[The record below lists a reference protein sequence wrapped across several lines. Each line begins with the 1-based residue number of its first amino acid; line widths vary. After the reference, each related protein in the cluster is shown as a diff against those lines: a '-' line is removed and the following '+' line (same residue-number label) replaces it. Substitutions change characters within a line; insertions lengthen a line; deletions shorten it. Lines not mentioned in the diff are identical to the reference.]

1 MLLRFSQ
8 VDWFVNSVMGPVKK
22 HKTQK
27 HLLANTRLQYIQQK
41 NFSFTKISE
50 S

>member
-8 VDWFVNSVMGPVKK
+8 VGWFVNSVVGPVKK
-22 HKTQK
+22 RKMQK
-27 HLLANTRLQYIQQK
+27 HLLTNTRLQYIQQK